1 MIIKKKRQKKT
12 QSTTY
17 GLSNNM
23 WKSLVTWHSVHL
35 LPQIYRKIFH
45 SKTKELLPHFTEYCL
60 WGFFMVLLGK
70 QSFSPLHWKAL
81 LMGLSGEILC
91 TGGTEPLQ
99 GIAAF
104 AFRRKGGKSK
114 FWGSALTVLLVK
126 RFCRSRVCSPCSC
139 FGTEVVCL
147 ACLKAWQRNNHKIQR
162 WHHWHSCAML
172 IPRSCICF

>member
-1 MIIKKKRQKKT
+1 MACPTICENLWLLDIQFIYFLRFIVKYFTVQLKNFCPT
-12 QSTTY
+12 SQSIVC
-17 GLSNNM
+17 GVFLWFSWGN
-23 WKSLVTWHSVHL
+23 SHFL
-35 LPQIYRKIFH
+35 LGVGKLF
-45 SKTKELLPHFTEYCL
+45 S
-60 WGFFMVLLGK
+60 WGFLVRSCVPVARSPCRVL
-70 QSFSPLHWKAL
+70 Q
-81 LMGLSGEILC
+81 
-91 TGGTEPLQ
+91 
-99 GIAAF
+99 
-104 AFRRKGGKSK
+104 GGKSK